1 MDVSVLMGA
10 NLAKEVA
17 SGAFCETTIGYNI
30 EANGTLLQTVVDD
43 LEIPSSASLQCPTSV
58 FSY

>member
-1 MDVSVLMGA
+1 VAA

-30 EANGTLLQTVVDD
+30 EANGKLLMTV
-43 LEIPSSASLQCPTSV
+43 IFFV
-58 FSY
+58 FF